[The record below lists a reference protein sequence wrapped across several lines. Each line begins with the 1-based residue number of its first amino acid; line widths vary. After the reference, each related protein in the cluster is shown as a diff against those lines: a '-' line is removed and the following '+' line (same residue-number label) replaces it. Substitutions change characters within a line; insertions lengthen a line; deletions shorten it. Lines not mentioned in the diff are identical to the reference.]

1 MGKLLCSVD
10 GEHFEELGHVSDIEL
25 SAEEEEIAERFFAPD
40 TIELT
45 AQAPELNMDGLVRNM
60 LGQSAYNSMKLRE
73 DGYLSPENGWFT
85 PIESPVIELIEKID
99 KERRRHDKERE
110 RSTKSGIEE

>member
-25 SAEEEEIAERFFAPD
+25 SAEDEEIAERFFAPD